1 MEINDA
7 QKCVGV
13 NILIGRYVLEA
24 VMSYKVIIDSCGEL
38 TEDMKS
44 SGCFETASLTIDV
57 NGHHIVDD
65 DTFDQAQF
73 LKYVAESPEGPKSSC
88 PSPERYLEGY
98 HCDAERVYAV
108 TLSSELSGSYNSA
121 VLGKNLYK
129 EEYGEKDIYVFNSR
143 SASIGET
150 LIGLKIK
157 ECEDQGMSFQDTI
170 DTVEK
175 YISEQHTY
183 FVLET
188 LETLKKN
195 GRLTGIKALMATAL
209 NIKPLMGS
217 TPEGTIQQLGQ
228 ARGMKKTVAKMA
240 EQLLLDAGETKD
252 RILAISHCNCPERAE
267 FLKNIV
273 LSKAEFKDVIVLDM
287 AGISSMYASD
297 GGVIA
302 VV

>member
-1 MEINDA
+1 
-7 QKCVGV
+7 
-13 NILIGRYVLEA
+13 
-24 VMSYKVIIDSCGEL
+24 MSYKIIIDSCGEL
-38 TEDMKS
+38 TENMKA

-65 DTFDQAQF
+65 ETFDQAQF
-73 LKYVAESPEGPKSSC
+73 LKYAAESPEVPKSSC
-88 PSPERYLEGY
+88 PSPERYMEGY
-98 HCDAERVYAV
+98 HCEAERVYAV
-108 TLSSELSGSYNSA
+108 TLSAELSGSYNSA
-121 VLGKNLYK
+121 VLGKNLYH

-170 DTVEK
+170 NTVEN

-209 NIKPLMGS
+209 NIKPVMGA
-217 TPEGTIQQLGQ
+217 TPEGRIQQLGQ
-228 ARGMKKTVAKMA
+228 GRGMKKALAKMA
-240 EQLLLDAGETKD
+240 DQLLLDVGETKD

-267 FLKNIV
+267 SMKQQL
-273 LSKAEFKDVIVLDM
+273 LSKAEFKDVIVVDT

-297 GGVIA
+297 GGVIM